1 MEQQNQAGR
10 QLPAAQQ
17 EMETEIDLVELMFYL
32 ADKWL
37 YLLLG
42 LLAGVILAV
51 IYTSFL
57 VTPKFTATSKLYM
70 VSNSSDTIV
79 DLSDFNIGNSL
90 SSDYEE
96 LLRVR
101 PILDQIIEEEDLSY
115 TYEELR
121 SMINI
126 TTINNTRILQISATS
141 PSPSEAQII
150 ANALADKAVEE
161 IPVLMDTAR
170 PNIAERAIVPDKKS
184 SPSMKKN
191 VLIGALLGFLLVAA
205 LLTAVFLMDDTM
217 STAEDV
223 NRKLGFMP
231 LTVIPEGEL
240 QKHYNTEGDE
250 DRKHRHHHRGRGRN
264 RTGKTDRPVRTSDGQ
279 EKEGGEKQ

>member
-1 MEQQNQAGR
+1 MEQQNAVGS
-10 QLPAAQQ
+10 QLPATQY
-17 EMETEIDLVELMFYL
+17 EIETEEDEIDLIELLFYL

-37 YLLLG
+37 YLFIG
-42 LLAGVILAV
+42 LLAGAILAGL
-51 IYTSFL
+51 ITYFL
-57 VTPKFTATSKLYM
+57 ITPKFTATSKLYM

-101 PILDQIIEEEDLSY
+101 PILDQIIEEEDLPY
-115 TYEELR
+115 KYEELR
-121 SMINI
+121 KMIDI
-126 TTINNTRILQISATS
+126 STINNTRILQISANS
-141 PSPSEAQII
+141 PSPSEAMTI

-161 IPVLMDTAR
+161 IPVLMDTAK

-184 SPSMKKN
+184 SPSMVKN
-191 VLIGALLGFLLVAA
+191 VIIGALIGFLLIAA
-205 LLTAVFLMDDTM
+205 ILIGSYLMDDTM

-240 QKHYNTEGDE
+240 QSRYNTEREAGND
-250 DRKHRHHHRGRGRN
+250 KHRHHQSRSRR
-264 RTGKTDRPVRTSDGQ
+264 RDRSSDNP
-279 EKEGGEKQ
+279 EKRSTKGGADQ

>member
-1 MEQQNQAGR
+1 
-10 QLPAAQQ
+10 
-17 EMETEIDLVELMFYL
+17 METEIDLIELMFYL

-42 LLAGVILAV
+42 LLAGVILSV
-51 IYTSFL
+51 CYTAFL

-101 PILDQIIEEEDLSY
+101 PILDQIIEEEDLPY
-115 TYEELR
+115 TYEALR
-121 SMINI
+121 NMINI

-141 PSPSEAQII
+141 PSPSEAMTI

-170 PNIAERAIVPDKKS
+170 PNIAERAIVPTEKS

-191 VLIGALLGFLLVAA
+191 VIIGALLGFLLVAA
-205 LLTAVFLMDDTM
+205 ILTATYLMDDTM

-231 LTVIPEGEL
+231 LTVIPEGVL
-240 QKHYNTEGDE
+240 QSRYNTEGEE
-250 DRKHRHHHRGRGRN
+250 DKKHRRRHRRSKEKERSGGASPSGQTSETRTGRG
-264 RTGKTDRPVRTSDGQ
+264 
-279 EKEGGEKQ
+279 GEDQ